1 MTTCNDIMEALSRGN
16 VCEQTTSGWKVTT
29 HCLYP
34 SFDRVD
40 VFVTPFGDGFL
51 VTDGGGA
58 AAAAWEHGRDGIDR
72 CLAQA
77 SAKFGVTAR
86 KGGVIEARADS
97 IDWLRA
103 AILGV
108 ANASSSAAEAA
119 LNRVMAAAESALSDK
134 IFAALA
140 KVLPKESIARDFEH
154 RGASGKNWHYDFGA
168 VANDNLLLVNTVTAH
183 HASISAKYVA
193 FADTPEADNV
203 VRKLA
208 VYTRKLETAD
218 AALITQVA
226 MLVPDSAVERGAR
239 KALGR

>member
-1 MTTCNDIMEALSRGN
+1 MTTCSDIMEALSRGN
-16 VCEQTTSGWKVTT
+16 VCEQTTSGWRVTT

-51 VTDGGGA
+51 VSDAGGA
-58 AAAAWEHGRDGIDR
+58 AAAAWEHGRDGIER
-72 CLAQA
+72 CLTQA
-77 SAKFGVTAR
+77 SIKFGVTVR
-86 KGGVIEARADS
+86 GGVIEARADS
-97 IDWLRA
+97 IEWLRA

-108 ANASSSAAEAA
+108 ANASASAAEAA
-119 LNRVMAAAESALSDK
+119 LNRVIAAAESALSDR
-134 IFAALA
+134 IMAALS
-140 KVLPKESIARDFEH
+140 KVLPRESIAKDFEH

-193 FADTPEADNV
+193 FADTPESDAV
-203 VRKLA
+203 VKKLA
-208 VYTRKLETAD
+208 VYTRKLDTAD

>member
-1 MTTCNDIMEALSRGN
+1 MTTCNDIMAALSRGN
-16 VCEQTTSGWKVTT
+16 VCEQTTSGWRVTT

-40 VFVTPFGDGFL
+40 VFVTPFGDGFI

-58 AAAAWEHGRDGIDR
+58 AAAAWEHGHDGIER
-72 CLAQA
+72 CLTHAGI
-77 SAKFGVTAR
+77 KFGVTA
-86 KGGVIEARADS
+86 KAGVIEARADS

-108 ANASSSAAEAA
+108 ANASASAAEAA
-119 LNRVMAAAESALSDK
+119 LNRVIAAAESVLSDK
-134 IFAALA
+134 IFTALA
-140 KVLPKESIARDFEH
+140 QVLPRESISKDFEH

-168 VANDNLLLVNTVTAH
+168 VANDNLLLVNAVSAH

-193 FADTPEADNV
+193 FADTSEADATV
-203 VRKLA
+203 KKMA

-226 MLVPDSAVERGAR
+226 MLVPDTAVERGAR